1 MNTKNVLID
10 FLQYSLGT
18 REVAPAI
25 PDEQSWQELYQQAKA
40 QTLVGVLFDGI
51 SRLQQVPKP
60 ILFKW
65 LNETELIRRSNM
77 HVNRTAVKVFD
88 ILRKDHIECC
98 ILKGQGNTLMYPN
111 PYSRTPGDIDIWLN
125 ASRKEI
131 EKYVCAKFPIRE
143 KIILQ
148 HASTQID
155 GVEVELHFFPN
166 MCTNPVY
173 NHRWQKWF
181 HAQAVEQCKHIVSLP
196 DEAGNIAI
204 PTSAFNVIYQLCH
217 MQHHFF
223 DEGLG
228 LRQVVDYFYV
238 LKSFYQETE
247 ENFYQEK
254 KEAQQN
260 LQQEAEEA
268 KKNLRQQTER
278 LLRHLGLQKFAGA
291 IMYLQHHILG
301 LPEEY
306 LIAPIDEE
314 RGKLVL
320 SEILNGGNFGR
331 SDTKYGN
338 LTQQKMAHKF
348 FTKTWRVS
356 HFARLF
362 PEESLCEPFFRV
374 YHFGWRL
381 WNNHIKK
388 LL

>member
-1 MNTKNVLID
+1 MNTKNAFIG

-18 REVAPAI
+18 REDAPAI

-40 QTLVGVLFDGI
+40 QTLVGIIFEGI

-65 LNETELIRRSNM
+65 LNEAEQIRRSNM

-111 PYSRTPGDIDIWLN
+111 PYSRTPGDIDIWIKG
-125 ASRKEI
+125 SRKEI

-181 HAQAVEQCKHIVSLP
+181 HTQAVEQCKHTVSLP

-217 MQHHFF
+217 MHHHFF

-238 LKSFYQETE
+238 LKTFRQE
-247 ENFYQEK
+247 ENR
-254 KEAQQN
+254 KETQKD
-260 LQQEAEEA
+260 LQ
-268 KKNLRQQTER
+268 LQTEH
-278 LLRHLGLQKFAGA
+278 LLRHLGLKKFAGA
-291 IMYLQHHILG
+291 MMYLQHHVLG

-314 RGKLVL
+314 RGKLLL
-320 SEILNGGNFGR
+320 SEILNSGNFGR

-381 WNNHIKK
+381 WNNRIKK